1 MSDSRGLKDL
11 TVDDLMLYSQLE
23 LKTFQ
28 KKIEEAIGKL
38 ENSEKDEESLVKF
51 DACPFGTFGTER
63 SSEDQFLITDYKFV
77 LNSKL
82 LVIGILNSENS
93 NDVRQLTSTE
103 KEIAEY
109 YGFALA

>member
-51 DACPFGTFGTER
+51 DACPFGR
-63 SSEDQFLITDYKFV
+63 DQFLITDYKFV

-109 YGFALA
+109 YGFTLA